1 MTSRAISR
9 TRKRRPSFHAPVMGT
24 WDEPHR
30 RGFRL
35 RREERWFTAAVGVQE
50 DPHPHSRPIRTSV
63 THRATCGLA
72 ATTCSN
78 YRASIDGTGGE
89 SNRDSSEKRETEGE
103 PGLFW
108 QRWRP
113 SEEGFRWGS
122 RQQSSPLRRTVDA
135 RGLCLGPWQGLE
147 TRAVAG
153 LEIQTKCLLQRRFL
167 L

>member
-122 RQQSSPLRRTVDA
+122 RQAAVLSSEEDSRRK
-135 RGLCLGPWQGLE
+135 GLVSGAMAGAGD
-147 TRAVAG
+147 TGSGRA
-153 LEIQTKCLLQRRFL
+153 
-167 L
+167 